1 MRPGPTRRRAAN
13 RRVLVRAFPV
23 FSEWCGRGNLAA
35 GRGTRPIGKDHGVA
49 SRAECER
56 DLERLY
62 RLHRRDVYRAVLR
75 SVRNPDEAEDV
86 TQIAFLD
93 AYRALQRGDEPERPR
108 AWLLTIAQNVARR
121 RYARSAK
128 APREVELVA
137 EALVAPDEQGPTAGE
152 IRRAFER
159 LGARQREALVLREIA
174 GRSYREIAAA
184 LDLSVPAVETLL
196 FRARRAFRQAL
207 AGGEPARVGRRTLAG
222 LLALAVP
229 TGARDAAASAGG
241 WLAVRGATAKLAG
254 GLAAAALGTGLVV
267 HSAPQVI
274 AGAEE
279 TPARAPA
286 TALAAPA
293 SAEQAARVA
302 RPKSRPAREKAAAPK
317 AARSSRERRADA
329 PAPASEQA
337 GQQAGAPVVSVSAVE
352 EAAAPAVGL
361 VGAAAGGAKEA
372 TAPVADAVAGVL
384 EEAPPAPEL
393 PGVDSD
399 SPQPP

>member
-1 MRPGPTRRRAAN
+1 M
-13 RRVLVRAFPV
+13 
-23 FSEWCGRGNLAA
+23 A
-35 GRGTRPIGKDHGVA
+35 GRADT
-49 SRAECER
+49 ER

-62 RLHRRDVYRAVLR
+62 RMHRRDVYRSVLR

-121 RYARSAK
+121 RYARSTA

-137 EALVAPDEQGPTAGE
+137 EALVAPDEHGPTAGD
-152 IRRAFER
+152 IRRAFEQ

-207 AGGEPARVGRRTLAG
+207 AGGEAVRAGRRTLAG

-229 TGARDAAASAGG
+229 TGAREAAASAGG
-241 WLAVRGATAKLAG
+241 WLVARGATAKLAG
-254 GLAAAALGTGLVV
+254 GLAATALGTGLVV
-267 HSAPQVI
+267 HSAPQVLG
-274 AGAEE
+274 GAEE
-279 TPARAPA
+279 PSARTAVAPA
-286 TALAAPA
+286 GARDATSPAVRAA
-293 SAEQAARVA
+293 AAA
-302 RPKSRPAREKAAAPK
+302 ATKSRPARKGKAAAPK
-317 AARSSRERRADA
+317 AARPAREPRADA
-329 PAPASEQA
+329 PEQTS
-337 GQQAGAPVVSVSAVE
+337 QETSPPVVPVSAVE
-352 EAAAPAVGL
+352 EAAAPAVGV

-372 TAPVADAVAGVL
+372 TAPVADAAADVL
-384 EEAPPAPEL
+384 EEAPEPPEL
-393 PGVDSD
+393 PGVDSV
-399 SPQPP
+399 SAQLP